1 MNDKFKFYL
10 AKLNRNVSIL
20 ATGFL
25 IGIAVHEKYTLIGV
39 LVLLVTLIGRMF
51 LRPFEE
57 RSNMKNPENQVQ
69 LPIK

>member
-1 MNDKFKFYL
+1 MNDKFKFHL

-25 IGIAVHEKYTLIGV
+25 IGIAVHEKYALIGV

-57 RSNMKNPENQVQ
+57 RSNMKNPEKHEE
-69 LPIK
+69 I